1 MTPQEALHEIS
12 IKAHQY
18 TDDIKLII
26 SKDCYKEIINALEKQ
41 IPKKPID
48 KTLEYDGYYGRCLDC
63 NRVIYDY
70 KDRNRCYNCG
80 QALDWSDT
88 E

>member
-26 SKDCYKEIINALEKQ
+26 SKDCYKEIVNALEKQ

-48 KTLEYDGYYGRCLDC
+48 KTLEYDGCYGLCPCCNKVLSERKDFARCWS
-63 NRVIYDY
+63 
-70 KDRNRCYNCG
+70 CG